1 MFSQIRPR
9 TKDLRAADRVV
20 QSGGPNAHGDH
31 GWRPTDILSASLPY
45 GSNHNQDGSGVSP
58 RPLENGGIRQPDLI
72 NGEINVLAVGLQ
84 PRRNGSGHFIVLR
97 LTGCE
102 YQEAVCYSEKF
113 PFTIAAGQRVRVRGR
128 RGEYR
133 GKSQIVFRA
142 ADIQLVSEP
151 ADNVDLI
158 TIDVTVGG
166 HVRPKPRAG
175 MENVPN
181 IEPRL

>member
-1 MFSQIRPR
+1 VVLSASFSGKRNLKMFSQIRPR

-113 PFTIAAGQRVRVRGR
+113 PFTIAAGQRVRAFVEGEENTVVRHGFETP
-128 RGEYR
+128 GCAC
-133 GKSQIVFRA
+133 S
-142 ADIQLVSEP
+142 
-151 ADNVDLI
+151 
-158 TIDVTVGG
+158 GG
-166 HVRPKPRAG
+166 QG
-175 MENVPN
+175 
-181 IEPRL
+181 